1 MLIFFVILHQ
11 EMRKLIYNKVDKAMI
26 SQLKRVEFYGKI
38 YVVTSPVEAENVVDY
53 LLSQPILG
61 FDTETRPA
69 FEKGKRYYCSLLQVS
84 TRTDCF
90 LFRLNKTGL
99 CPAVVRLLGDEQV
112 TKVGL
117 AWNNDMLSL
126 RQLGSFKPGRFI
138 DLQDMVRELGIE
150 DQSLVKIYANLFG
163 ERISKAERLSNW
175 ERNELTE
182 KQMEYAAIDAWACVR
197 IYNEVNRLLSTRDY
211 ELEVRPVEN
220 VSQNNETGLS

>member
-1 MLIFFVILHQ
+1 
-11 EMRKLIYNKVDKAMI
+11 MRKLIYNKVDKAMI

-38 YVVTSPVEAENVVDY
+38 YVVTSPVEAEHVVDY

-69 FEKGKRYYCSLLQVS
+69 FEKGKRYQCSLLQVS

-138 DLQDMVRELGIE
+138 DLQDMVRELGVE

>member
-1 MLIFFVILHQ
+1 
-11 EMRKLIYNKVDKAMI
+11 MRKLIYNKVDKDMI
-26 SQLKRVEFYGKI
+26 SHLKRVEFYGKI
-38 YVVTSPVEAENVVDY
+38 YVVTSPIEAEHVVDY

-138 DLQDMVRELGIE
+138 DLQDMVRELGVE

-163 ERISKAERLSNW
+163 ERISKSERLSNW
-175 ERNELTE
+175 ERSELTE

>member
-1 MLIFFVILHQ
+1 
-11 EMRKLIYNKVDKAMI
+11 MRKLIYNKVDKAMI
-26 SQLKRVEFYGKI
+26 SQLKRVDFYGKI
-38 YVVTSPVEAENVVDY
+38 IVVTSPVEAEHAVDY
-53 LLSQPILG
+53 LLSQPVLG

-69 FEKGKRYYCSLLQVS
+69 FEKGKRYRCSLLQVS

-90 LFRLNKTGL
+90 LFRLNKLGL
-99 CPAVVRLLGDEQV
+99 CPAIVRLLADKEV

-117 AWNNDMLSL
+117 AWNNDILSL
-126 RQLGSFKPGRFI
+126 RELGNFVPGHFI

-182 KQMEYAAIDAWACVR
+182 RQKEYAAIDAWACVR
-197 IYNEVNRLLSTRDY
+197 IYKEVTRLLDTRDY
-211 ELEVRPVEN
+211 ELVVQPSEKEVKD
-220 VSQNNETGLS
+220 ETSLS

>member
-1 MLIFFVILHQ
+1 MK
-11 EMRKLIYNKVDKAMI
+11 KLIYNKVDKAML
-26 SQLKRVEFYGKI
+26 SQLKRVKFYGKI
-38 YVVTSPVEAENVVDY
+38 YVVTSPDEAEHVVDY

-69 FEKGKRYYCSLLQVS
+69 FEKGKRYRCSLLQVS
-84 TRTDCF
+84 THTDCF
-90 LFRLNKTGL
+90 LFRLNKIGL
-99 CPAVVRLLGDEQV
+99 CPAVLRLLGDKEV

-117 AWNNDMLSL
+117 AWKNDTLSL
-126 RQLGSFKPGRFI
+126 KELGSFEPGRFI

-182 KQMEYAAIDAWACVR
+182 RQKEYAAIDAWACVR
-197 IYNEVNRLLSTRDY
+197 IYKEVTRLLDTRDY
-211 ELEVRPVEN
+211 ELVVQPSEKEVKD
-220 VSQNNETGLS
+220 ETSLS

>member
-1 MLIFFVILHQ
+1 
-11 EMRKLIYNKVDKAMI
+11 MRKLIYNKVDKAMI

-69 FEKGKRYYCSLLQVS
+69 FEKGKRYQCSLLQVS

-126 RQLGSFKPGRFI
+126 RQLGSFKSGRFI

-175 ERNELTE
+175 ERSELTD

-197 IYNEVNRLLSTRDY
+197 IYNEVNRLLTTREF
-211 ELEVRPVEN
+211 ELEVKPEEN
-220 VSQNNETGLS
+220 MSQSNETGIS

>member
-1 MLIFFVILHQ
+1 
-11 EMRKLIYNKVDKAMI
+11 MRKLIYNKVDKAML

-38 YVVTSPVEAENVVDY
+38 YVVTSPDEAEHVVDY

-69 FEKGKRYYCSLLQVS
+69 FEKGKRYRCSLLQVS
-84 TRTDCF
+84 THTDCF
-90 LFRLNKTGL
+90 LFRLNKIGL
-99 CPAVVRLLGDEQV
+99 CPAVLRLLGDKEV

-117 AWNNDMLSL
+117 AWKNDTLSL
-126 RQLGSFKPGRFI
+126 KELGSFEPGRFI

-182 KQMEYAAIDAWACVR
+182 RQKEYAAIDAWACVR
-197 IYNEVNRLLSTRDY
+197 IYKEVTRLLDTRDY
-211 ELEVRPVEN
+211 ELVVQPSEKEVKD
-220 VSQNNETGLS
+220 ETSLS

>member
-1 MLIFFVILHQ
+1 MK
-11 EMRKLIYNKVDKAMI
+11 KLIYNKVDKAML

-38 YVVTSPVEAENVVDY
+38 YVVTSPDEAEHVVDY

-69 FEKGKRYYCSLLQVS
+69 FEKGKRYRCSLLQVS
-84 TRTDCF
+84 THTDCF
-90 LFRLNKTGL
+90 LFRLNKIGL
-99 CPAVVRLLGDEQV
+99 CPAVLRLLGDKEV

-117 AWNNDMLSL
+117 AWKNDTLSL
-126 RQLGSFKPGRFI
+126 KELGSFEPGRFI

-182 KQMEYAAIDAWACVR
+182 RQKEYAAIDAWACVR
-197 IYNEVNRLLSTRDY
+197 IYKEVTRLLDTRDY
-211 ELEVRPVEN
+211 ELVVQPSEKEVKD
-220 VSQNNETGLS
+220 ETSLS

>member
-1 MLIFFVILHQ
+1 
-11 EMRKLIYNKVDKAMI
+11 MRKLIYNKVDKAMI

-38 YVVTSPVEAENVVDY
+38 YVVTSPVEAEHVVDY

-69 FEKGKRYYCSLLQVS
+69 FEKGKRYQCSLLQVS

-126 RQLGSFKPGRFI
+126 RQLGSFKSGRFI

-175 ERNELTE
+175 ERSELTDT
-182 KQMEYAAIDAWACVR
+182 QMEYAAIDAWACVR

-211 ELEVRPVEN
+211 ELEVRPDEN

>member
-1 MLIFFVILHQ
+1 
-11 EMRKLIYNKVDKAMI
+11 MRKLIYNKVDKAMI

-38 YVVTSPVEAENVVDY
+38 YVVTSPIEAEHVVDY

-69 FEKGKRYYCSLLQVS
+69 FEKGKRYQCSLLQVS

-126 RQLGSFKPGRFI
+126 RQLGSFKSGRFI

-175 ERNELTE
+175 ERSELTD

-211 ELEVRPVEN
+211 ELEVRPAEN

>member
-1 MLIFFVILHQ
+1 
-11 EMRKLIYNKVDKAMI
+11 MRKLIYNKVDKAMI

-38 YVVTSPVEAENVVDY
+38 YVVTSPVEAEHVVDY

-69 FEKGKRYYCSLLQVS
+69 FEKGKRYQCSLLQVS

-126 RQLGSFKPGRFI
+126 RQLGSFKSGRFI
-138 DLQDMVRELGIE
+138 DLQDMVRELDIE

-175 ERNELTE
+175 ERSELTD

-211 ELEVRPVEN
+211 ELEVRPAEN

>member
-1 MLIFFVILHQ
+1 
-11 EMRKLIYNKVDKAMI
+11 MRKLIYNKVDKAMI

-38 YVVTSPVEAENVVDY
+38 YVVTSPVEAEHVVDY

-69 FEKGKRYYCSLLQVS
+69 FEKGKRYQCSLLQVS

-126 RQLGSFKPGRFI
+126 RQLGSFKSGRFI
-138 DLQDMVRELGIE
+138 DLQDMVRELGVE

-175 ERNELTE
+175 ERSELTD

-211 ELEVRPVEN
+211 ELEVRPDEN
-220 VSQNNETGLS
+220 VSKNNETGLS

>member
-1 MLIFFVILHQ
+1 
-11 EMRKLIYNKVDKAMI
+11 MRKLIYNKVDKAMI

-69 FEKGKRYYCSLLQVS
+69 FEKGKRYQCSLLQVS

-126 RQLGSFKPGRFI
+126 RQLGSFKSGRFI

-175 ERNELTE
+175 ERSELTD

-211 ELEVRPVEN
+211 ELEVRPDEN